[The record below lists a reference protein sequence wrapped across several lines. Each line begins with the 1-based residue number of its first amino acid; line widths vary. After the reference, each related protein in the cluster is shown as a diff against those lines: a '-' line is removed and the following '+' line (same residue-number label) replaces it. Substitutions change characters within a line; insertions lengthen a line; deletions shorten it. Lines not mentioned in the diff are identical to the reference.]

1 MRRLLLIRHAAPAIV
16 PGVLAAQWRLS
27 DEGRNTATAL
37 ARRLVTYSISEF
49 ATSIEPKAIETATIL
64 AAPFRKPVD
73 VYGGLQEHERS
84 HAPFLG
90 KDQFEA
96 TMARFFR
103 HQKELIFGD
112 ETATQARKRFAEAIE
127 MVLHTSRGKGDI
139 LVVTHGTVLT
149 LFVTAFNPIDPFAF
163 WRQLAL
169 PDLVTLRLPDYALV
183 EDAAG
188 SKAAVRAPAVQ
199 GRERKSL
206 VPKG

>member
-16 PGVLAAQWRLS
+16 PGVPAAQWRLS
-27 DEGRNTATAL
+27 DEGRAAAETL
-37 ARRLVTYSISEF
+37 ARRIAAYSISEF

-73 VYGGLQEHERS
+73 VYGGLKEHERS
-84 HAPFLG
+84 DVPLLG

-96 TMARFFR
+96 TMARFFHR
-103 HQKELIFGD
+103 QKELIFGD

-127 MVLHTSRGKGDI
+127 AVLRTSRGKGDI

-163 WRQLAL
+163 WRRLAL

-183 EDAAG
+183 EDAAD
-188 SKAAVRAPAVQ
+188 SDAAVHAPAVQ
-199 GRERKSL
+199 SRERKPL